1 MKRRIILLLLISS
14 VSFVIY
20 INYFVENN
28 KDSFISK
35 LKVFVFD
42 CNSLEVNCECVE
54 LENQFVIKDNFDRV
68 VYKNGSSASKIKNE
82 YGHTVFYFYLND
94 SIIARAGHFKTNWWH
109 VHNYTFNISRD
120 TIIDFDIEGKNKNT
134 DKFVIYTKDEQ
145 L

>member
-1 MKRRIILLLLISS
+1 MKKKIILLLLIASA
-14 VSFVIY
+14 SFVIY
-20 INYFVENN
+20 INYFVEGR
-28 KDSFISK
+28 KDSFMSK

-42 CNSLEVNCECVE
+42 HNSLEVNCEGTE
-54 LENQFVIKDNFDRV
+54 LENQLIIKDNFDRV
-68 VYKNGSSASKIKNE
+68 VYKNSSSASKIKNE

-109 VHNYTFNISRD
+109 VHSYTFNINHD
-120 TIIDFDIEGKNKNT
+120 TIIVFNIEGKNRNT